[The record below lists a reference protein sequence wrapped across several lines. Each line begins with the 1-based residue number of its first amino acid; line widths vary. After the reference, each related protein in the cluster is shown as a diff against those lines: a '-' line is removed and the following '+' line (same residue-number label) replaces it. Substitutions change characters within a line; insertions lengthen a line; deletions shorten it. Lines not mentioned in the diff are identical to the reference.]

1 MLFPATLLSLGF
13 IPMASSLM
21 AMNSPWWEDYDVKE
35 RYRCSDQATIVL
47 ERNESQA
54 SVFTGRYRST
64 LFRETGDSTGVRYR
78 NELMRLILRG
88 DELTLE
94 QLPLRLTCIR
104 TEEV

>member
-1 MLFPATLLSLGF
+1 MHLPATLLSLGLTPLF
-13 IPMASSLM
+13 TPLL

-35 RYRCSDQATIVL
+35 RYRCSDQATIVV

-64 LFRETGDSTGVRYR
+64 LFRETSGADGLRYR

-88 DELTLE
+88 DVMTFE

-104 TEEV
+104 TEQV